1 MRNQLMRDFIWY
13 RHTASGRVIIYHASP
28 AQPSSGNLR
37 EVSMTPS
44 PKSRQLTVS
53 EEGEGNSK
61 SNSKTKSV
69 EQGAMIKP
77 AAQAPPAFE
86 PAKAISQNESCGA
99 RLEASKAA
107 VEVTG
112 TYL

>member
-1 MRNQLMRDFIWY
+1 MLKPIR
-13 RHTASGRVIIYHASP
+13 
-28 AQPSSGNLR
+28 
-37 EVSMTPS
+37 
-44 PKSRQLTVS
+44 
-53 EEGEGNSK
+53 K

-69 EQGAMIKP
+69 EQGAMIKL
-77 AAQAPPAFE
+77 AAQAPPAVE

-112 TYL
+112 TYP

>member
-44 PKSRQLTVS
+44 PKSRQPTVS
-53 EEGEGNSK
+53 EEGEVSQTTAAAGDKVPGNVGPSPKPTLQSDFLPNAK
-61 SNSKTKSV
+61 S
-69 EQGAMIKP
+69 EELA
-77 AAQAPPAFE
+77 E
-86 PAKAISQNESCGA
+86 PEVRR
-99 RLEASKAA
+99 RLS
-107 VEVTG
+107 
-112 TYL
+112 